1 MKVIDLNYLRCK
13 IAECRIST
21 IEEKIEKLQEL
32 HLFFQIRFDQAQS
45 EKIYSKIEYLS
56 KRRTELMMMFQ
67 SA

>member
-13 IAECRIST
+13 ITECRISS

-32 HLFFQIRFDQAQS
+32 YLFFQIKFDQNQS
-45 EKIYSKIEYLS
+45 EKIYNKIEYLC
-56 KRRTELMMMFQ
+56 KRKAELMTVFQ